1 MKLRRLLLTATALT
15 GAASAV
21 FADDLSF
28 APVAVPTDDAA
39 KRAVIVSQ
47 SVTMNGTTAPIGYHV
62 LARSGDM
69 FGDTMFAR
77 LHDSAGNPVTVSGS
91 GAAASSSA
99 DFTSLL
105 QVGAKLFSLTQFEE
119 LPAAVY
125 LSEVAQ
131 DAAGRLSITA
141 SKPVDLTSVEGLWL
155 PCAGSVTPWNTHLG
169 SEEYPTDARAHE
181 EAQSVADLAPEV
193 RAMGRYF
200 GLDETGAT
208 LDDIRARVNPYR
220 YGFNVEYTVSE
231 AGEVAVVRH
240 GAMGRFSVEVAN
252 VLPDN
257 KTAYMSDDGT
267 NVALY
272 RFVADKP
279 GDLSA
284 GALYAARW
292 NQTSD
297 QNGGAA
303 DIEWVD
309 LGHSDDATILAA
321 IDKGTRFSDL
331 FETAEYNADGRCPE
345 GFLSS
350 TAVGSECLKTKPGMA
365 AVASRLETRRVASMK
380 GATTEFRKM
389 EGNVY
394 NPDRNS
400 LYLAM
405 SEIGKGMLDGDAIA
419 DLGGRNDVRLAANP
433 CGAVYELA
441 LDEGYVAT
449 KMTAIVTGKPLE
461 YAAKSPHAG
470 NSCDV
475 DAIANPDNV
484 TYIPGQDT
492 LIIAEDTFRH
502 QNDAIWAMNTGSSVL
517 TRIATTPYGA
527 EATSVDW
534 YPNTGGYGY
543 LMAVVQHPFGQTDR
557 DKLIDP
563 AEANAYI
570 GYIGPFPATP

>member
-1 MKLRRLLLTATALT
+1 MKLRSFLLTATTLT
-15 GAASAV
+15 GVASTV
-21 FADDLSF
+21 LADDLSF

-39 KRAVIVSQ
+39 KRVVVVSQ
-47 SVTMNGTTAPIGYHV
+47 SITMNGTTAPIGYHV

-69 FGDTMFAR
+69 FGDTMFAQ
-77 LHDSAGNPVTVSGS
+77 LHDIAGNPVAVPGS

-105 QVGAKLFSLTQFEE
+105 HVGAKLFSLTQFEE

-125 LSEVAQ
+125 LSEVDQ
-131 DAAGRLSITA
+131 DDAGKLSITA
-141 SKPVDLTSVEGLWL
+141 SKPVDLSSVGGLWL

-181 EAQSVADLAPEV
+181 AAQSLAGLAPEV
-193 RAMGRYF
+193 LTMGRYF
-200 GLDETGAT
+200 GLDETSAT
-208 LDDIRARVNPYR
+208 LDDYRAQVNPYR
-220 YGFNVEYTVSE
+220 YGFNVEYTLSE
-231 AGEVAVVRH
+231 AGEVAVVKH

-272 RFVADKP
+272 RFVADKA

-309 LGHSDDATILAA
+309 LGHADDATILAA
-321 IDKGTRFSDL
+321 IDKGTRFSDM
-331 FETAEYNADGRCPE
+331 FETAEYNSDDRCPD

-350 TAVGSECLKTKPGMA
+350 TAVGSECLKIKPGME

-405 SEIGKGMLDGDAIA
+405 SEIGKGMLDGDARA
-419 DLGGRNDVRLAANP
+419 DLGGRNDVRLTANS

-449 KMTAIVTGKPLE
+449 NMTAILTGKPME
-461 YAAKSPHAG
+461 YAAGSPYAG

-475 DAIANPDNV
+475 DAIASPDNV
-484 TYIPGQDT
+484 TYIPGQNT
-492 LIIAEDTFRH
+492 LIIAEDTFKH
-502 QNDAIWAMNTGSSVL
+502 QNDAIWAMNTGTSVL

-534 YPNTGGYGY
+534 YPSIGGHGY
-543 LMAVVQHPFGQTDR
+543 LVAVVQHPFGPSDT

-570 GYIGPFPATP
+570 GYIGPFPVTQ

>member
-1 MKLRRLLLTATALT
+1 
-15 GAASAV
+15 
-21 FADDLSF
+21 
-28 APVAVPTDDAA
+28 
-39 KRAVIVSQ
+39 
-47 SVTMNGTTAPIGYHV
+47 
-62 LARSGDM
+62 
-69 FGDTMFAR
+69 
-77 LHDSAGNPVTVSGS
+77 
-91 GAAASSSA
+91 
-99 DFTSLL
+99 
-105 QVGAKLFSLTQFEE
+105 
-119 LPAAVY
+119 
-125 LSEVAQ
+125 
-131 DAAGRLSITA
+131 
-141 SKPVDLTSVEGLWL
+141 
-155 PCAGSVTPWNTHLG
+155 
-169 SEEYPTDARAHE
+169 
-181 EAQSVADLAPEV
+181 
-193 RAMGRYF
+193 
-200 GLDETGAT
+200 
-208 LDDIRARVNPYR
+208 
-220 YGFNVEYTVSE
+220 
-231 AGEVAVVRH
+231 
-240 GAMGRFSVEVAN
+240 
-252 VLPDN
+252 
-257 KTAYMSDDGT
+257 
-267 NVALY
+267 
-272 RFVADKP
+272 
-279 GDLSA
+279 
-284 GALYAARW
+284 
-292 NQTSD
+292 
-297 QNGGAA
+297 
-303 DIEWVD
+303 
-309 LGHSDDATILAA
+309 
-321 IDKGTRFSDL
+321 
-331 FETAEYNADGRCPE
+331 
-345 GFLSS
+345 
-350 TAVGSECLKTKPGMA
+350 MA

-461 YAAKSPHAG
+461 YAADSPHAG